1 MAATAGSPRR
11 AIRASTA
18 WLVGF
23 CVTLVHVAI
32 LGLGWPGMSGPVTS
46 EPGIQWVEPVADVPL
61 PTRALSASP
70 PATAP
75 NGAAKPQPNRVPPVS
90 APPPPAP
97 EPLTQPAQTPV
108 AEPPRGAAMAAPSA
122 APVSALA
129 GGAGQVAHPTD
140 ARAASGPAPLPATA
154 EVPSLSMP
162 SERAAYLNN
171 PPPAYPAISRRLG
184 EQGRVVIR
192 VYIDERGEPIEADW
206 AQRSGYS
213 RLDQAAMD
221 AVMAWRYVPAKRG
234 EVPVAMWF
242 NVPIAF
248 DLKQHKD

>member
-1 MAATAGSPRR
+1 MADKAGSTRHAISARR
-11 AIRASTA
+11 A
-18 WLVGF
+18 WLVGLS
-23 CVTLVHVAI
+23 VTLLHAGI
-32 LGLGWPGMSGPVTS
+32 LGLGWPGLSAPTAS
-46 EPGIQWVEPVADVPL
+46 EPRIQWVDPVA
-61 PTRALSASP
+61 AL
-70 PATAP
+70 
-75 NGAAKPQPNRVPPVS
+75 PQPLRVPPVPS
-90 APPPPAP
+90 PVAATQASVRAQPNPTPPVTAPPMRSP
-97 EPLTQPAQTPV
+97 EPSPAPAQTTVVETARSAAVAAPPAASVPAGGVSQSSPV
-108 AEPPRGAAMAAPSA
+108 A
-122 APVSALA
+122 
-129 GGAGQVAHPTD
+129 D
-140 ARAASGPAPLPATA
+140 ARPALGPAPLPAPA
-154 EVPSLSMP
+154 EAPPLSLP

-192 VYIDERGEPIEADW
+192 VYIDERGMPVEAHW

>member
-1 MAATAGSPRR
+1 MAAKAGLPRR
-11 AIRASTA
+11 AISARRV
-18 WLVGF
+18 WLVGLS
-23 CVTLVHVAI
+23 VTLVHAGI
-32 LGLGWPGMSGPVTS
+32 LGLGWPGWRAPTES
-46 EPGIQWVEPVADVPL
+46 EPRIQWVDPVTTLPVPL
-61 PTRALSASP
+61 RAP
-70 PATAP
+70 PVPSRPAATQPPVRA
-75 NGAAKPQPNRVPPVS
+75 QPNLTPQAY
-90 APPPPAP
+90 APPSRPP
-97 EPLTQPAQTPV
+97 EPLPQPAQTPV
-108 AEPPRGAAMAAPSA
+108 VESVRGAAAAAPFATSA
-122 APVSALA
+122 PP
-129 GGAGQVAHPTD
+129 PTGVGSQSTPT
-140 ARAASGPAPLPATA
+140 AEPRAALGPATLPAPA
-154 EVPSLSMP
+154 EALPLSLP

-192 VYIDERGEPIEADW
+192 VYIDERGMPVEAHW
-206 AQRSGYS
+206 AQISGYS